1 MKHNKCGQNRID
13 ITGHTFGHLRV
24 LRDSGDR
31 TASGGVYWLCQCTC
45 GNKKKVWGV
54 SLRKGKAQSCGCL
67 QGYTTH
73 GQTAG
78 GKRTGAY
85 VSWSCMIGRCT
96 NTKQRDFD
104 CYGGRG
110 ITVCARWQG
119 PLGLIHFLEDMGPRP
134 EGKTLDRKNVEG
146 HYAPENC
153 RWSTPTQQA
162 NNRRPR
168 RTADD
173 AVAADAGFGA

>member
-1 MKHNKCGQNRID
+1 
-13 ITGHTFGHLRV
+13 
-24 LRDSGDR
+24 
-31 TASGGVYWLCQCTC
+31 
-45 GNKKKVWGV
+45 
-54 SLRKGKAQSCGCL
+54 
-67 QGYTTH
+67 
-73 GQTAG
+73 
-78 GKRTGAY
+78 
-85 VSWSCMIGRCT
+85 MIGRCT